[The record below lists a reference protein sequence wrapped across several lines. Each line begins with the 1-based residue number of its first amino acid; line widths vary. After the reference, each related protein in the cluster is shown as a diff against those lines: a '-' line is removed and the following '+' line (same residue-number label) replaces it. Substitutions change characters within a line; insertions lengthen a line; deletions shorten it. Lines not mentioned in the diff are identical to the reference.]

1 MDKEVILEEREMAV
15 VDIDLDDSTLES
27 LTKLSEET
35 NFTIDRI
42 VEYVMANQII
52 SEAIKK
58 IQSSVV

>member
-1 MDKEVILEEREMAV
+1 MDKEVIFEEREMVA
-15 VDIDLDDSTLES
+15 VDIDLDDSTLKF

-35 NFTIDRI
+35 NFTVDRI

>member
-1 MDKEVILEEREMAV
+1 MDKEIILEEREMV
-15 VDIDLDDSTLES
+15 VVNIDLDDSTLEF

-42 VEYVMANQII
+42 IEYIMANRII

>member
-1 MDKEVILEEREMAV
+1 MYKEVILEEREMVV
-15 VDIDLDDSTLES
+15 VDIDLDDSTLEF

-42 VEYVMANQII
+42 IEYVMANQII

>member
-1 MDKEVILEEREMAV
+1 MDKEVILEEREMVV
-15 VDIDLDDSTLES
+15 VDIDLDDSTLEF